1 MYTTWKWSKGET
13 YYKSA
18 RKCNNDSFDE
28 NNNPSYNSQENAI
41 NQSLAEN
48 SFFNNDAEL
57 MNITN
62 SVFSRHQNMNGTR
75 REDIDN
81 KMSERETIAQRG
93 INPFLNTSYV
103 NDIVAHDMYLKPVN
117 TTFERLKNTEN
128 NNNDKYNCEND
139 R

>member
-1 MYTTWKWSKGET
+1 MYTTWKWSKGDA

-18 RKCNNDSFDE
+18 RRYHNESLDNANMNNS
-28 NNNPSYNSQENAI
+28 PENAI
-41 NQSLAEN
+41 NQSLEDN

-62 SVFSRHQNMNGTR
+62 SVFSRHQNINGTR

-81 KMSERETIAQRG
+81 KMSERETVAQRG

-103 NDIVAHDMYLKPVN
+103 NDILAHDMYLKPVN
-117 TTFERLKNTEN
+117 TTFERLKNTKNEN
-128 NNNDKYNCEND
+128 ENENGNNK
-139 R
+139 